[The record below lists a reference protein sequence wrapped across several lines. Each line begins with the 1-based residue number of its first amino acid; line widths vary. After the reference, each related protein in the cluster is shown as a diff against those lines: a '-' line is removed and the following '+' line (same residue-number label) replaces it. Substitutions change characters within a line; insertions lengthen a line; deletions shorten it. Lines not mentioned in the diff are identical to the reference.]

1 MNTQTSPQTI
11 FNTKTM
17 MVPTNSRTQRAGSL
31 QGLAHVIARRLQ
43 ALRDIASEKNEQA
56 RPEELAHQFRVMCER
71 ATLSGNPLSTA
82 EMALLATELVPQ
94 ATARLREPIA
104 A

>member
-1 MNTQTSPQTI
+1 MTVLNVRPADV
-11 FNTKTM
+11 NG
-17 MVPTNSRTQRAGSL
+17 SRSQRAGSL
-31 QGLAHVIARRLQ
+31 NGLAMVIARRLQ
-43 ALRDIASEKNEQA
+43 AMREIAAEKNEQPRA
-56 RPEELAHQFRVMCER
+56 EELAWQFKIMCER

>member
-1 MNTQTSPQTI
+1 MSSSKDQH
-11 FNTKTM
+11 
-17 MVPTNSRTQRAGSL
+17 AGSL

-43 ALRDIASEKNEQA
+43 AMRDIASEKNEQPRA
-56 RPEELAHQFRVMCER
+56 GDLAHQFKVMCER
-71 ATLSGNPLSTA
+71 ETLSGAPITTA
-82 EMALLATELVPQ
+82 EMLLLATELVPQ